1 MSLAGAERASVRAPI
16 AIEPIGEEP
25 AGRPRSND
33 LALELFRQ
41 RTLLQILAGR
51 MRETGAGLERVGSFE
66 PARLRRALD
75 AHRRF
80 LREVHVAD
88 GKLLLETVP
97 PRHAEAAW
105 DLRRVLG
112 DSEVQAAEFER
123 RAEALVAREG
133 LDGTGEAR
141 RLSKMFYA
149 EADRVEQFLNW
160 EADHLHARVVGWIPR
175 SAQTR
180 VLGRLRRFDAAR
192 IDAEIALISWASQLH
207 PSAD

>member
-1 MSLAGAERASVRAPI
+1 MSLAGTSRPSRSAPVPDDVAGAEPAERPH
-16 AIEPIGEEP
+16 P
-25 AGRPRSND
+25 ND

-51 MRETGAGLERVGSFE
+51 MRETAANLERVGSFD

-80 LREVHVAD
+80 LREVHLTD
-88 GKLLLETVP
+88 GKQLLAAVP
-97 PRHAEAAW
+97 ARHSEATW
-105 DLRRVLG
+105 DFRLALG
-112 DSEVQAAEFER
+112 DCEAQAAEFER
-123 RAEALVAREG
+123 KAEALVAREG

-141 RLSKMFYA
+141 RLSKLFEA
-149 EADRVEQFLNW
+149 EADRVERFLNW
-160 EADHLHARVVGWIPR
+160 EGDQLHARIVGWLPR
-175 SAQTR
+175 SAQSR
-180 VLGRLRRFDAAR
+180 LLGRLRRFDAAR